1 MAAPLNPV
9 HAEIHPPVLPEVAAV
24 AAEMLALRHDLHAH
38 PELAYEEHRTGDIV
52 AARLAEWG
60 YEVHRGLGDTG
71 VVGTLRCGEHAH
83 GKHIGKRLGL
93 RADMDA
99 LPIRETTGLP
109 YASRH
114 DGKMHACGHDGHT
127 ATLLAAARVLAGRK
141 DQLQG
146 TLHLIFQPAE
156 EGHGGAQKMVE
167 QGLFE
172 LFPCDALYAFHN
184 EPGYPAG
191 QFGFRAGVMYS
202 SSDTA
207 IITIRGKGG
216 HGAMPHVA
224 VDPIVV
230 ASHLVLA
237 LQTIRSREIDPNDMA
252 VVTIGAIHAGD
263 APNVIPETCELRVTI
278 RARCPE
284 VRQQL
289 RERITAMAHA
299 QAVVHRATA
308 EVDYKWRYPP
318 VMNDRAAT
326 DFAVGVARE
335 FPGEQWLIPDLQP
348 LQASDDFAIMLN
360 QVPGNYFIVGNGM
373 GEGGCMVHNAAY
385 DFNDNLLPVTASYWV
400 KLAESYLRRD

>member
-9 HAEIHPPVLPEVAAV
+9 HAEIHPPVLPEVAAI
-24 AAEMLALRHDLHAH
+24 AADMLALRHDLHAH

-52 AARLAEWG
+52 AAKLAEWG
-60 YEVHRGLGDTG
+60 YTVHRGLGDTG
-71 VVGTLRCGEHAH
+71 VVGQLRCGDYAS
-83 GKHIGKRLGL
+83 GKRLGL

-109 YASRH
+109 YASQH

-127 ATLLAAARVLAGRK
+127 ATLLAAAKVIAERK
-141 DQLQG
+141 DQLNG
-146 TLHLIFQPAE
+146 TIHLIFQPAE
-156 EGHGGAQKMVE
+156 EGHGGAQKMVD

-299 QAVVHRATA
+299 QAAVHRATA

-318 VMNDRAAT
+318 VMNDQAAT

-335 FPGEQWLIPDLQP
+335 FLGEEWLIPDLQP

-360 QVPGNYFIVGNGM
+360 AVPGNYFIVGNGM
-373 GEGGCMVHNAAY
+373 GEGGCMVHNAGY

-400 KLAESYLRRD
+400 KLAEAYLRRD

>member
-1 MAAPLNPV
+1 MAAPINPV
-9 HAEIHPPVLPEVAAV
+9 HAEIHPPVMPEIAAI
-24 AAEMLALRHDLHAH
+24 AADMLALRHDLHAH
-38 PELAYEEHRTGDIV
+38 PELAYQEHRTGDIV
-52 AARLAEWG
+52 AARLTEWG

-71 VVGTLRCGEHAH
+71 VVGTLRCGDHVN
-83 GKHIGKRLGL
+83 GKRLGL

-109 YASRH
+109 YASKH

-127 ATLLAAARVLAGRK
+127 ATLLAAAKVMAERK
-141 DQLQG
+141 DQFNG

-156 EGHGGAQKMVE
+156 EGHGGAQKMVD
-167 QGLFE
+167 QGLFD

-191 QFGFRAGVMYS
+191 QFGFRSGVMYS

-207 IITIRGKGG
+207 IITIHGKGG

-252 VVTIGAIHAGD
+252 VVTVGAIHAGD

-278 RARCPE
+278 RARCPQ

-299 QAVVHRATA
+299 QAAVHRATA
-308 EVDYKWRYPP
+308 EVGYKWRYPP
-318 VMNDRAAT
+318 VINDVAAT
-326 DFAVGVARE
+326 DFAVNVARD
-335 FPGEQWLIPDLQP
+335 FLGEQWLIPNLQP

-360 QVPGNYFIVGNGM
+360 AVPGNYFIVGNGV
-373 GEGGCMVHNAAY
+373 GEGGCMVHNAGY

-400 KLAESYLRRD
+400 QLAQAYLRRD

>member
-1 MAAPLNPV
+1 MAAPINPV
-9 HAEIHPPVLPEVAAV
+9 HAEIHPPVMPEIAAI
-24 AAEMLALRHDLHAH
+24 AADMLALRHDLHAH
-38 PELAYEEHRTGDIV
+38 PELAYQEHRTGDIV
-52 AARLAEWG
+52 AARLTEWG

-71 VVGTLRCGEHAH
+71 VVGTLRCGDHLN
-83 GKHIGKRLGL
+83 GKRLGL

-127 ATLLAAARVLAGRK
+127 ATLLAAAKVMAERK
-141 DQLQG
+141 EQFNG

-156 EGHGGAQKMVE
+156 EGHGGAQKMVD

-191 QFGFRAGVMYS
+191 QFGFRSGVMYS

-207 IITIRGKGG
+207 IITIHGKGG

-252 VVTIGAIHAGD
+252 VVTVGAIHAGD

-278 RARCPE
+278 RARCPQ

-299 QAVVHRATA
+299 QAAVHRATA
-308 EVDYKWRYPP
+308 QVDYKWRYPP
-318 VMNDRAAT
+318 VINDVAAT
-326 DFAVGVARE
+326 DFAVNVARD
-335 FPGEQWLIPDLQP
+335 FLGEKWLIPNLQP

-360 QVPGNYFIVGNGM
+360 AVPGNYFIVGNGV
-373 GEGGCMVHNAAY
+373 GEGGCMVHNAGY

-400 KLAESYLRRD
+400 QLAQAYLRRD

>member
-1 MAAPLNPV
+1 MAAPINPV
-9 HAEIHPPVLPEVAAV
+9 HAEIHPPVMPEIAAI
-24 AAEMLALRHDLHAH
+24 AADMLALRHDLHAH
-38 PELAYEEHRTGDIV
+38 PELAYQEHRTGDIV
-52 AARLAEWG
+52 AARLTEWG

-71 VVGTLRCGEHAH
+71 VVGTLRCGDHVN
-83 GKHIGKRLGL
+83 GKRLGL

-109 YASRH
+109 YASKH

-127 ATLLAAARVLAGRK
+127 ATLLAAAKVMAERK
-141 DQLQG
+141 DQFNG

-156 EGHGGAQKMVE
+156 EGHGGAQKMVD
-167 QGLFE
+167 QGLFD

-191 QFGFRAGVMYS
+191 QFGFRSGVMYS

-207 IITIRGKGG
+207 IITIHGKGG

-252 VVTIGAIHAGD
+252 VVTVGAIHAGD

-278 RARCPE
+278 RARCPQ

-299 QAVVHRATA
+299 QAAVHRATA

-318 VMNDRAAT
+318 VINDVAAT
-326 DFAVGVARE
+326 DFAVNVARD
-335 FPGEQWLIPDLQP
+335 FLGEQWLIPNLQP

-360 QVPGNYFIVGNGM
+360 AVPGNYFIVGNGV
-373 GEGGCMVHNAAY
+373 GEGGCMVHNAGY

-400 KLAESYLRRD
+400 QLAQAYLCRD

>member
-1 MAAPLNPV
+1 MAAPINPV
-9 HAEIHPPVLPEVAAV
+9 HAEIHPPVMPEIAAI
-24 AAEMLALRHDLHAH
+24 AADMLALRHDLHAH
-38 PELAYEEHRTGDIV
+38 PELAYQEHRTGDIV
-52 AARLAEWG
+52 AARLTEWG

-71 VVGTLRCGEHAH
+71 VVGTLRCGDHFN
-83 GKHIGKRLGL
+83 GKRLGL

-127 ATLLAAARVLAGRK
+127 ATLLAAAKVMAERK
-141 DQLQG
+141 EQFSG

-156 EGHGGAQKMVE
+156 EGHGGAQKMVD

-191 QFGFRAGVMYS
+191 QFGFRSGVMYS

-207 IITIRGKGG
+207 IITIHGKGG

-252 VVTIGAIHAGD
+252 VVTVGAIHAGD

-278 RARCPE
+278 RARCPQ

-299 QAVVHRATA
+299 QAAVHRATA
-308 EVDYKWRYPP
+308 QVEYKWRYPP
-318 VMNDRAAT
+318 VINDVAAT
-326 DFAVGVARE
+326 DFAVNVARH
-335 FPGEQWLIPDLQP
+335 FLGEQWLIPNLQP

-360 QVPGNYFIVGNGM
+360 AVPGNYFIVGNGV
-373 GEGGCMVHNAAY
+373 GEGGCMVHNAGY

-400 KLAESYLRRD
+400 QLAQAYLRRD

>member
-1 MAAPLNPV
+1 MVAPLNKI
-9 HAEIHPPVLPEVAAV
+9 HAEIHPPVLPEVAAI
-24 AAEMLALRHDLHAH
+24 APDMLALRHDLHAH

-52 AARLAEWG
+52 AAKLAAWG

-71 VVGTLRCGEHAH
+71 VVGTLRCGDHVN
-83 GKHIGKRLGL
+83 GKRLGL

-109 YASRH
+109 YASQH

-127 ATLLAAARVLAGRK
+127 ATLLAAAKVIAESQ
-141 DQLQG
+141 DQLNG
-146 TLHLIFQPAE
+146 TINLIFQPAE
-156 EGHGGAQKMVE
+156 EGHGGAQKMVD
-167 QGLFE
+167 QGLFD

-191 QFGFRAGVMYS
+191 QFGFRSGVMYS

-207 IITIRGKGG
+207 IITIHGKGG

-252 VVTIGAIHAGD
+252 VVSIGAIHAGD
-263 APNVIPETCELRVTI
+263 APNVIPETCELRITI
-278 RARCPE
+278 RARDPG
-284 VRQQL
+284 VRELL

-299 QAVVHRATA
+299 QAAVHRATA
-308 EVDYKWRYPP
+308 EVEYKWRYPP
-318 VMNDRAAT
+318 VMNDVAAT
-326 DFAVGVARE
+326 DFAVEVARE
-335 FPGEQWLIPDLQP
+335 FLGEEWLIPNLQP

-360 QVPGNYFIVGNGM
+360 AVPGNYFIVGNGM
-373 GEGGCMVHNAAY
+373 GEGGCMVHNAGY

-400 KLAESYLRRD
+400 KLAQASLRRD

>member
-1 MAAPLNPV
+1 MVTPLNPV
-9 HAEIHPPVLPEVAAV
+9 HHALPDLPVLPEVAAI
-24 AAEMLALRHDLHAH
+24 AQDMLALRHDLHAH

-52 AARLAEWG
+52 AAKLAEWG
-60 YEVHRGLGDTG
+60 YTVHRGLGDTG
-71 VVGTLRCGEHAH
+71 VVGQLQCGK
-83 GKHIGKRLGL
+83 GGKRLGL

-109 YASRH
+109 YASQH

-127 ATLLAAARVLAGRK
+127 ATLLAAAKVIAERK
-141 DQLQG
+141 DQLNG
-146 TLHLIFQPAE
+146 TINLIFQPAE
-156 EGHGGAQKMVE
+156 EGHGGAQKMVD

-252 VVTIGAIHAGD
+252 VVSIGAIHAGD

-284 VRQQL
+284 VRKQL
-289 RERITAMAHA
+289 RERITAMTHA
-299 QAVVHRATA
+299 QAAVHRATA

-318 VMNDRAAT
+318 VMNDKTAT

-335 FPGEQWLIPDLQP
+335 FLGDEWLIPDLQP

-360 QVPGNYFIVGNGM
+360 AVPGNYFIVGNGM

-400 KLAESYLRRD
+400 KLAEAYLRRD

>member
-1 MAAPLNPV
+1 MVTPLNPV
-9 HAEIHPPVLPEVAAV
+9 HQALPDLPVLPEVAAI
-24 AAEMLALRHDLHAH
+24 AQDMLALRHDLHAH

-52 AARLAEWG
+52 AAKLAEWG
-60 YEVHRGLGDTG
+60 YTVHRGLGDTG
-71 VVGTLRCGEHAH
+71 VVGQLRCGHHE
-83 GKHIGKRLGL
+83 GGKRLGL

-114 DGKMHACGHDGHT
+114 EGKMHACGHDGHT
-127 ATLLAAARVLAGRK
+127 ATLLAAAKVIAERK
-141 DQLQG
+141 DQLNG
-146 TLHLIFQPAE
+146 TINLIFQPAE
-156 EGHGGAQKMVE
+156 EGHGGAQKMVD
-167 QGLFE
+167 QGLFD

-191 QFGFRAGVMYS
+191 QFGFRSGVMYS

-252 VVTIGAIHAGD
+252 VVSIGAIHAGD

-299 QAVVHRATA
+299 QAAVHRATA

-318 VMNDRAAT
+318 VMNDVAAT
-326 DFAVGVARE
+326 NFAVDVARE
-335 FPGEQWLIPDLQP
+335 FLGEEWLIPDLQP

-360 QVPGNYFIVGNGM
+360 AVPGNYFIVGNGM

-400 KLAESYLRRD
+400 KLAEAYLRRD

>member
-1 MAAPLNPV
+1 MAAPINPV
-9 HAEIHPPVLPEVAAV
+9 HAEIHPPVMPEIAAI
-24 AAEMLALRHDLHAH
+24 AADMLALRHDLHAH
-38 PELAYEEHRTGDIV
+38 PELAYQEHRTGDIV
-52 AARLAEWG
+52 AARLTEWG

-71 VVGTLRCGEHAH
+71 VVGTLRCGDHLN
-83 GKHIGKRLGL
+83 GKRLGL

-109 YASRH
+109 YASKH

-127 ATLLAAARVLAGRK
+127 ATLLAAAKVMAERK
-141 DQLQG
+141 DQFNG

-156 EGHGGAQKMVE
+156 EGHGGAQKMVD
-167 QGLFE
+167 QGLFD

-191 QFGFRAGVMYS
+191 QFGFRSGVMYS

-207 IITIRGKGG
+207 IITIHGKGG

-237 LQTIRSREIDPNDMA
+237 LQTIRSREIDPNGMA
-252 VVTIGAIHAGD
+252 VVTVGAIHAGD

-278 RARCPE
+278 RARCPQ

-299 QAVVHRATA
+299 QAAVHRATA

-318 VMNDRAAT
+318 VINDVAAT
-326 DFAVGVARE
+326 DFAVNVARD
-335 FPGEQWLIPDLQP
+335 FLGEQWLIPNLQP

-360 QVPGNYFIVGNGM
+360 AVPGNYFIVGNGV
-373 GEGGCMVHNAAY
+373 GEGGCMVHNAGY

-400 KLAESYLRRD
+400 QLAQAYLRRD

>member
-1 MAAPLNPV
+1 MAAPINPV
-9 HAEIHPPVLPEVAAV
+9 HAEIHPPVMPEIAEIAAD
-24 AAEMLALRHDLHAH
+24 MLALRHDLHAH
-38 PELAYEEHRTGDIV
+38 PELAYQEHRTGDIV
-52 AARLAEWG
+52 AARLTEWG

-71 VVGTLRCGEHAH
+71 VVGTLRCGDHFN
-83 GKHIGKRLGL
+83 GKRLGL

-127 ATLLAAARVLAGRK
+127 ATLLAAAKVMAERK
-141 DQLQG
+141 EQFSG

-156 EGHGGAQKMVE
+156 EGHGGAQKMVD

-191 QFGFRAGVMYS
+191 QFGFRSGVMYS

-207 IITIRGKGG
+207 IITIHGKGG

-252 VVTIGAIHAGD
+252 VVTVGAIHAGD

-278 RARCPE
+278 RARCPQ

-299 QAVVHRATA
+299 QAAVHRATA
-308 EVDYKWRYPP
+308 QVDYKWRYPP
-318 VMNDRAAT
+318 VINDVAAT
-326 DFAVGVARE
+326 DFAVNVARD
-335 FPGEQWLIPDLQP
+335 FLGEQWLIPNLQP

-360 QVPGNYFIVGNGM
+360 AVPGNYFIVGNGV
-373 GEGGCMVHNAAY
+373 GEGGCMVHNAGY

-400 KLAESYLRRD
+400 QLAQAYLRRD

>member
-1 MAAPLNPV
+1 MAAPINPV
-9 HAEIHPPVLPEVAAV
+9 HAEIHPPVMPEIAAI
-24 AAEMLALRHDLHAH
+24 AADMLALRHDLHAH
-38 PELAYEEHRTGDIV
+38 PELAYQEHRTGDIV
-52 AARLAEWG
+52 AARLTEWG

-71 VVGTLRCGEHAH
+71 VVGTLRCGDHLN
-83 GKHIGKRLGL
+83 GKRLGL

-127 ATLLAAARVLAGRK
+127 ATLLAAAKVMAERK
-141 DQLQG
+141 EQFNG

-156 EGHGGAQKMVE
+156 EGHGGAQKMVD

-191 QFGFRAGVMYS
+191 QFGFRSGVMYS

-207 IITIRGKGG
+207 IITVHGKGG

-252 VVTIGAIHAGD
+252 VVTVGAIHAGD

-278 RARCPE
+278 RARCPQ

-299 QAVVHRATA
+299 QAAVHRATA
-308 EVDYKWRYPP
+308 QVDYKWRYPP
-318 VMNDRAAT
+318 VINDVAAT
-326 DFAVGVARE
+326 DFAVNVARD
-335 FPGEQWLIPDLQP
+335 FLGEQWLIPNLQP

-360 QVPGNYFIVGNGM
+360 AVPGNYFIVGNGV
-373 GEGGCMVHNAAY
+373 GEGGCMVHNAGY

-400 KLAESYLRRD
+400 QLAQAYLRRD

>member
-1 MAAPLNPV
+1 MVAPLNKI
-9 HAEIHPPVLPEVAAV
+9 HAEIHPPVMPEVAAI
-24 AAEMLALRHDLHAH
+24 APDMLALRHDLHAH

-52 AARLAEWG
+52 AAKLAAWG

-71 VVGTLRCGEHAH
+71 VVGTLRCGDHVN
-83 GKHIGKRLGL
+83 GKRLGL

-109 YASRH
+109 YASQH

-127 ATLLAAARVLAGRK
+127 ATLLAAAKVIAESQ
-141 DQLQG
+141 DQLNG
-146 TLHLIFQPAE
+146 TIHLIFQPAE
-156 EGHGGAQKMVE
+156 EGHGGAQKMVD

-191 QFGFRAGVMYS
+191 QFGFRSGVMYS

-207 IITIRGKGG
+207 IITIHGKGG

-224 VDPIVV
+224 VDSIVV

-252 VVTIGAIHAGD
+252 VVSIGAIHAGD
-263 APNVIPETCELRVTI
+263 APNVIPETCELRITI
-278 RARCPE
+278 RARDPG
-284 VRQQL
+284 VRELL

-299 QAVVHRATA
+299 QAAVHRATA
-308 EVDYKWRYPP
+308 EVEYKWRYPP
-318 VMNDRAAT
+318 VMNDVAAT
-326 DFAVGVARE
+326 DFAVNVARE
-335 FPGEQWLIPDLQP
+335 FLGEEWLIPNLQP

-360 QVPGNYFIVGNGM
+360 AVPGNYFIVGNGM

-400 KLAESYLRRD
+400 KLAQAYLRRD

>member
-1 MAAPLNPV
+1 MAAPINPV
-9 HAEIHPPVLPEVAAV
+9 HAEIHPPVMPEIAEIAAD
-24 AAEMLALRHDLHAH
+24 MLALRHDLHAH
-38 PELAYEEHRTGDIV
+38 PELAYQEHRTGDIV
-52 AARLAEWG
+52 AARLTEWG

-71 VVGTLRCGEHAH
+71 VVGTLRCGDHLN
-83 GKHIGKRLGL
+83 GKRLGL

-127 ATLLAAARVLAGRK
+127 ATLLAAAKVMAERK
-141 DQLQG
+141 EQFNG

-156 EGHGGAQKMVE
+156 EGHGGAQKMVD

-191 QFGFRAGVMYS
+191 QFGFRSGVMYS

-207 IITIRGKGG
+207 IITIHGKGG

-252 VVTIGAIHAGD
+252 VVTVGAIHAGD

-278 RARCPE
+278 RARCPQ

-299 QAVVHRATA
+299 QAAVHRATA
-308 EVDYKWRYPP
+308 QVDYKWRYPP
-318 VMNDRAAT
+318 VINDVAAT
-326 DFAVGVARE
+326 DFAVNVARD
-335 FPGEQWLIPDLQP
+335 FLGEQWLIPNLQP

-360 QVPGNYFIVGNGM
+360 AVPGNYFIVGNGV
-373 GEGGCMVHNAAY
+373 GEGGCMVHNAGY

-400 KLAESYLRRD
+400 QLAQAYLRRD

>member
-1 MAAPLNPV
+1 MPLPAPLNPV
-9 HAEIHPPVLPEVAAV
+9 HHALPDLPVLPEVAAI
-24 AAEMLALRHDLHAH
+24 AQDMLALRHDLHAH

-52 AARLAEWG
+52 AARLTEWG

-71 VVGTLRCGEHAH
+71 VVGQLQCGQ
-83 GKHIGKRLGL
+83 GGKRLGL

-109 YASRH
+109 YASQH

-127 ATLLAAARVLAGRK
+127 ATLLAAAKVIAERK
-141 DQLQG
+141 DQLNG
-146 TLHLIFQPAE
+146 TINLIFQPAE
-156 EGHGGAQKMVE
+156 EGHGGAQKMVD

-191 QFGFRAGVMYS
+191 QFGFRSGVMYS

-299 QAVVHRATA
+299 QAAVHRATA
-308 EVDYKWRYPP
+308 EVNYKWRYPP
-318 VMNDRAAT
+318 VMNDVAAT
-326 DFAVGVARE
+326 DFAVDVARE
-335 FPGEQWLIPDLQP
+335 FLGDEWLIPDLQP

-360 QVPGNYFIVGNGM
+360 VVPGNYFIVGNGV

-400 KLAESYLRRD
+400 KLAEAYLRRD

>member
-1 MAAPLNPV
+1 MVAPLNKI
-9 HAEIHPPVLPEVAAV
+9 HAEIHPPVLPEVAAI
-24 AAEMLALRHDLHAH
+24 APDMLALRHDLHAH

-52 AARLAEWG
+52 AAKLAAWG

-71 VVGTLRCGEHAH
+71 VVGTLRCGDHVN
-83 GKHIGKRLGL
+83 GKRLGL

-109 YASRH
+109 YASQH

-127 ATLLAAARVLAGRK
+127 ATLLAAAKVIAESQ
-141 DQLQG
+141 DQLNG
-146 TLHLIFQPAE
+146 TINLIFQPAE
-156 EGHGGAQKMVE
+156 EGHGGAQKMVD

-191 QFGFRAGVMYS
+191 QFGFRSGVMYS

-207 IITIRGKGG
+207 IITIHGKGG

-252 VVTIGAIHAGD
+252 VVSIGAIHAGD
-263 APNVIPETCELRVTI
+263 APNVIPETCELRITI
-278 RARCPE
+278 RARDPG
-284 VRQQL
+284 VRELL

-299 QAVVHRATA
+299 QAAVHRATA
-308 EVDYKWRYPP
+308 EVEYKWRYPP
-318 VMNDRAAT
+318 VMNDVAAT
-326 DFAVGVARE
+326 DFAVNVARE
-335 FPGEQWLIPDLQP
+335 FLGEEWLIPNLQP

-360 QVPGNYFIVGNGM
+360 AVPGNYFIVGNGM
-373 GEGGCMVHNAAY
+373 GEGGCMVHNAGY

-400 KLAESYLRRD
+400 KLAQAYLRRD

>member
-1 MAAPLNPV
+1 MAAPINPV
-9 HAEIHPPVLPEVAAV
+9 HAEIHPPVMPEIAAI
-24 AAEMLALRHDLHAH
+24 AADMLALRHDLHAH
-38 PELAYEEHRTGDIV
+38 PELAYQEHRTGDIV
-52 AARLAEWG
+52 AARLTEWG

-71 VVGTLRCGEHAH
+71 VVGTLRCGDHLN
-83 GKHIGKRLGL
+83 GKRLGL

-109 YASRH
+109 YASKH

-127 ATLLAAARVLAGRK
+127 ATLLAAAKVMAERK
-141 DQLQG
+141 EQFNG

-156 EGHGGAQKMVE
+156 EGHGGAQKMVD
-167 QGLFE
+167 QGLFD

-191 QFGFRAGVMYS
+191 QFGFRSGVMYS

-207 IITIRGKGG
+207 IITIHGKGG

-252 VVTIGAIHAGD
+252 VVTVGAIHAGD

-278 RARCPE
+278 RARCPQ

-299 QAVVHRATA
+299 QAAVHRATA

-318 VMNDRAAT
+318 VINDVAAT
-326 DFAVGVARE
+326 DFAVNVARD
-335 FPGEQWLIPDLQP
+335 FLGEQWLIPNLQP

-360 QVPGNYFIVGNGM
+360 AVPGNYFIVGNGVGNGV
-373 GEGGCMVHNAAY
+373 GEGGCMVHNAGY

-400 KLAESYLRRD
+400 QLAQAYLRRD

>member
-1 MAAPLNPV
+1 MVAPLNKI
-9 HAEIHPPVLPEVAAV
+9 HAEIHPPVLPEVAAI
-24 AAEMLALRHDLHAH
+24 APDMLALRHDLHAH

-52 AARLAEWG
+52 AAKLAAWG

-71 VVGTLRCGEHAH
+71 VVGTLRCGGHVN
-83 GKHIGKRLGL
+83 GKRLGL

-99 LPIRETTGLP
+99 LPIRETTGLH
-109 YASRH
+109 YASQH

-127 ATLLAAARVLAGRK
+127 ATLLAAAKVIAESQ
-141 DQLQG
+141 DQLNG
-146 TLHLIFQPAE
+146 TIHLIFQPAE
-156 EGHGGAQKMVE
+156 EGHGGAQKMVD

-252 VVTIGAIHAGD
+252 VVSIGAIHAGD
-263 APNVIPETCELRVTI
+263 APNVIPEICELRITI
-278 RARCPE
+278 RARDPG
-284 VRQQL
+284 VRELL

-299 QAVVHRATA
+299 QAAVHRATA
-308 EVDYKWRYPP
+308 EVEYKWRYPP
-318 VMNDRAAT
+318 VMNDVAAT
-326 DFAVGVARE
+326 DFAVNVARE
-335 FPGEQWLIPDLQP
+335 FLGEEWLIPNLQP

-360 QVPGNYFIVGNGM
+360 AVPGNYFIVGNGM
-373 GEGGCMVHNAAY
+373 GEGGCMVHNAGY

-400 KLAESYLRRD
+400 KLAQAYLRRD

>member
-1 MAAPLNPV
+1 MAAPINPV
-9 HAEIHPPVLPEVAAV
+9 HAEIHPPVMPEIAEIAAD
-24 AAEMLALRHDLHAH
+24 MLALRHDLHAH
-38 PELAYEEHRTGDIV
+38 PELAYQEHRTGDIV
-52 AARLAEWG
+52 AARLTEWG

-71 VVGTLRCGEHAH
+71 VVGTLRCGDHLN
-83 GKHIGKRLGL
+83 GKRLGL

-127 ATLLAAARVLAGRK
+127 ATLLAAAKVMAERK
-141 DQLQG
+141 EQFNG
-146 TLHLIFQPAE
+146 SLHLIFQPAE
-156 EGHGGAQKMVE
+156 EGHGGAQKMVD

-191 QFGFRAGVMYS
+191 QFGFRSGVMYS

-207 IITIRGKGG
+207 IITIHGKGG

-252 VVTIGAIHAGD
+252 VVTVGAIHAGD

-278 RARCPE
+278 RARCPQ

-299 QAVVHRATA
+299 QAAVHRATA
-308 EVDYKWRYPP
+308 QVDYKWRYPP
-318 VMNDRAAT
+318 VINDVAAT
-326 DFAVGVARE
+326 DFAVNVARD
-335 FPGEQWLIPDLQP
+335 FLGEQWLIPNLQP

-360 QVPGNYFIVGNGM
+360 AVPGNYFIVGNGV
-373 GEGGCMVHNAAY
+373 GEGGCMVHNAGY

-400 KLAESYLRRD
+400 QLAQAYLRRD

>member
-1 MAAPLNPV
+1 MAAPINPV
-9 HAEIHPPVLPEVAAV
+9 HAEIHPPVMPEIAAI
-24 AAEMLALRHDLHAH
+24 AADMLALRHDLHAH
-38 PELAYEEHRTGDIV
+38 PELAYQEHRTGDIV
-52 AARLAEWG
+52 AARLTEWG

-71 VVGTLRCGEHAH
+71 VVGTLRCGDHVN
-83 GKHIGKRLGL
+83 GKRLGL

-99 LPIRETTGLP
+99 LPIRETTDLP
-109 YASRH
+109 YASKH

-127 ATLLAAARVLAGRK
+127 ATLLAAAKVMAERK
-141 DQLQG
+141 DQFNG

-156 EGHGGAQKMVE
+156 EGHGGAQKMVD
-167 QGLFE
+167 QGLFG

-191 QFGFRAGVMYS
+191 EFGFRSGVMYS

-207 IITIRGKGG
+207 IITIHGKGG

-237 LQTIRSREIDPNDMA
+237 LQTIRSREVDPNDMA
-252 VVTIGAIHAGD
+252 VVTVGAIHAGD

-278 RARCPE
+278 RARCPQ

-299 QAVVHRATA
+299 QAAVHRATA

-318 VMNDRAAT
+318 VINDVAAT
-326 DFAVGVARE
+326 DFAVNVARD
-335 FPGEQWLIPDLQP
+335 FLGEQWLIPNLQP

-360 QVPGNYFIVGNGM
+360 AVPGNYFIVGNGV
-373 GEGGCMVHNAAY
+373 GEGGCMVHNAGY

-400 KLAESYLRRD
+400 QLAQAYLRRD

>member
-1 MAAPLNPV
+1 MAAPINPV
-9 HAEIHPPVLPEVAAV
+9 HAEIHPPVMPEIAAI
-24 AAEMLALRHDLHAH
+24 AADMLALRHDLHAH
-38 PELAYEEHRTGDIV
+38 PELAYQEHRTGDIV
-52 AARLAEWG
+52 AARLTEWG

-71 VVGTLRCGEHAH
+71 VVGTLRCGDHVN
-83 GKHIGKRLGL
+83 GKRLGL

-99 LPIRETTGLP
+99 LPIRESTGLP

-127 ATLLAAARVLAGRK
+127 ATLLAAAKVMAERK
-141 DQLQG
+141 DQFNG

-156 EGHGGAQKMVE
+156 EGHGGAQKMVD
-167 QGLFE
+167 QGLFD

-191 QFGFRAGVMYS
+191 QFGFRSGVMYS

-207 IITIRGKGG
+207 IITIHGKGG

-252 VVTIGAIHAGD
+252 VVTVGAIHAGD

-278 RARCPE
+278 RARCPQ

-299 QAVVHRATA
+299 QAAVHRATA

-318 VMNDRAAT
+318 VINDVAAT
-326 DFAVGVARE
+326 DFAVNVARD
-335 FPGEQWLIPDLQP
+335 FLGEQWLIPNLQP

-360 QVPGNYFIVGNGM
+360 AVPGNYFIVGNGV
-373 GEGGCMVHNAAY
+373 GEGGCMVHNAGY

-400 KLAESYLRRD
+400 QLAQAYLRRD

>member
-1 MAAPLNPV
+1 MVAPLNKI
-9 HAEIHPPVLPEVAAV
+9 HAEIHPPVLPEVAAI
-24 AAEMLALRHDLHAH
+24 ESDMLALRHDLHAH

-52 AARLAEWG
+52 AAKLAEWG

-71 VVGTLRCGEHAH
+71 VVGTLRCGDHEKGEA
-83 GKHIGKRLGL
+83 GGKRLGL

-99 LPIRETTGLP
+99 LPIRETTGLS

-114 DGKMHACGHDGHT
+114 EGKMHACGHDGHT
-127 ATLLAAARVLAGRK
+127 ATLLAAAKVIAERK
-141 DQLQG
+141 DQLNG
-146 TLHLIFQPAE
+146 TINLIFQPAE
-156 EGHGGAQKMVE
+156 EGHGGAQKMVD
-167 QGLFE
+167 QGLFD

-191 QFGFRAGVMYS
+191 QFGFRSGVMYS

-207 IITIRGKGG
+207 IITIHGKGG

-252 VVTIGAIHAGD
+252 VVSIGAIHAGD
-263 APNVIPETCELRVTI
+263 APNVIPETCELRITI
-278 RARCPE
+278 RARDPG
-284 VRQQL
+284 VRELL

-299 QAVVHRATA
+299 QAAVYRAIA
-308 EVDYKWRYPP
+308 EVEYKWRYPP
-318 VMNDRAAT
+318 VMNDVAAT
-326 DFAVGVARE
+326 DFAVGVARDFLGDE
-335 FPGEQWLIPDLQP
+335 WLIPNLQP

-360 QVPGNYFIVGNGM
+360 AVPGNYFIVGNGM

-400 KLAESYLRRD
+400 KLAEAYLRRD

>member
-1 MAAPLNPV
+1 MVTPLNPV
-9 HAEIHPPVLPEVAAV
+9 HHALPDLPVLPEVAAI
-24 AAEMLALRHDLHAH
+24 AQDMLALRHDLHAH

-52 AARLAEWG
+52 AAKLAEWG
-60 YEVHRGLGDTG
+60 YTVHRGLGDTG
-71 VVGTLRCGEHAH
+71 VVGQLRCGDHE
-83 GKHIGKRLGL
+83 GGKRLGL

-114 DGKMHACGHDGHT
+114 EGKMHACGHDGHT
-127 ATLLAAARVLAGRK
+127 ATLLTAAKVIAERK
-141 DQLQG
+141 DQLNG
-146 TLHLIFQPAE
+146 TINLIFQPAE
-156 EGHGGAQKMVE
+156 EGHGGAQKMVD
-167 QGLFE
+167 QGLFD

-191 QFGFRAGVMYS
+191 QFGFRSGVMYS

-252 VVTIGAIHAGD
+252 VVSIGAIHAGN

-299 QAVVHRATA
+299 QAAVHRATA

-318 VMNDRAAT
+318 VMNDQAAT
-326 DFAVGVARE
+326 DFAVDVARE
-335 FPGEQWLIPDLQP
+335 FLGEKWLIPDLQP

-360 QVPGNYFIVGNGM
+360 AVPGNYFIVGNGM

-400 KLAESYLRRD
+400 KLAEAYLRRD

>member
-1 MAAPLNPV
+1 MVAPLNKI
-9 HAEIHPPVLPEVAAV
+9 HAEIHPPVMPEVAAI
-24 AAEMLALRHDLHAH
+24 APDMLALRHDLHAH

-52 AARLAEWG
+52 AAKLAAWG

-71 VVGTLRCGEHAH
+71 VVGTLRCGDHVN
-83 GKHIGKRLGL
+83 GKRLGL

-109 YASRH
+109 YASQH

-127 ATLLAAARVLAGRK
+127 ATLLAAAKVIAESQ
-141 DQLQG
+141 DQLNG
-146 TLHLIFQPAE
+146 TINLIFQPAE
-156 EGHGGAQKMVE
+156 EGHGGAQKMVD

-191 QFGFRAGVMYS
+191 QFGFRSGVMYS

-207 IITIRGKGG
+207 IITIHGKGG

-252 VVTIGAIHAGD
+252 VVSIGAIHAGD
-263 APNVIPETCELRVTI
+263 APNVIPETCELRITI
-278 RARCPE
+278 RARDPG
-284 VRQQL
+284 VRELL

-299 QAVVHRATA
+299 QAAVHRATA
-308 EVDYKWRYPP
+308 EVEYKWRYPP
-318 VMNDRAAT
+318 VMNDVAAT
-326 DFAVGVARE
+326 DFAVEVARE
-335 FPGEQWLIPDLQP
+335 FLGEEWLIPNLQP

-360 QVPGNYFIVGNGM
+360 AVPGNYFIVGNGM
-373 GEGGCMVHNAAY
+373 GEGGCMVHNAGY

-400 KLAESYLRRD
+400 KLAQAYLRRD

>member
-1 MAAPLNPV
+1 MAAPINPV
-9 HAEIHPPVLPEVAAV
+9 HAEIHPPVMPEIAAI
-24 AAEMLALRHDLHAH
+24 AADMLALRHDLHAH
-38 PELAYEEHRTGDIV
+38 PELAYQEHRTGDIV
-52 AARLAEWG
+52 AARLTEWG

-71 VVGTLRCGEHAH
+71 VVGTLRCGDHLN
-83 GKHIGKRLGL
+83 GKRLGL

-109 YASRH
+109 YASKH

-127 ATLLAAARVLAGRK
+127 ATLLAAAKVMAERK
-141 DQLQG
+141 DQFNG

-156 EGHGGAQKMVE
+156 EGHGGAQKMVD
-167 QGLFE
+167 QGLFD

-191 QFGFRAGVMYS
+191 QFGFRSGVMYS

-207 IITIRGKGG
+207 IITIHGKGG

-252 VVTIGAIHAGD
+252 VITVGAIHAGD

-278 RARCPE
+278 RARCPQ

-299 QAVVHRATA
+299 QAAVHRATA

-318 VMNDRAAT
+318 VINDVAAT
-326 DFAVGVARE
+326 DFAVNVARD
-335 FPGEQWLIPDLQP
+335 FLGEEWLIPNLQP

-360 QVPGNYFIVGNGM
+360 AVPGNYFIVGNGV
-373 GEGGCMVHNAAY
+373 GEGGCMVHNAGY

-400 KLAESYLRRD
+400 QLAQAYLRRD

>member
-1 MAAPLNPV
+1 MAAPINPV
-9 HAEIHPPVLPEVAAV
+9 HAEIHPPVMPEIAAI
-24 AAEMLALRHDLHAH
+24 AADMLALRHDLHAH
-38 PELAYEEHRTGDIV
+38 PELAYQEHRTGDIV
-52 AARLAEWG
+52 AARLTEWG

-71 VVGTLRCGEHAH
+71 VVGTLRCGDHLN
-83 GKHIGKRLGL
+83 GKRLGL

-109 YASRH
+109 YASKH

-127 ATLLAAARVLAGRK
+127 ATLLAAAKVMAERK
-141 DQLQG
+141 EQFNG

-156 EGHGGAQKMVE
+156 EGHGGAQKMVD
-167 QGLFE
+167 QGLFD

-191 QFGFRAGVMYS
+191 QFGFRSGVMYS

-207 IITIRGKGG
+207 IITIHGKGG

-252 VVTIGAIHAGD
+252 VVTVGAIHAGD

-278 RARCPE
+278 RARCPQ

-299 QAVVHRATA
+299 QAAVHRATA

-318 VMNDRAAT
+318 VINDVAAT
-326 DFAVGVARE
+326 DFAVNVARD
-335 FPGEQWLIPDLQP
+335 FLGEEWLIPNLQP

-360 QVPGNYFIVGNGM
+360 AVPGNYFIVGNGV
-373 GEGGCMVHNAAY
+373 GEGGCMVHNAGY

-400 KLAESYLRRD
+400 QLAQAYLCRD

>member
-1 MAAPLNPV
+1 MVAPLNKI
-9 HAEIHPPVLPEVAAV
+9 HAEIHPPVMPEVAAI
-24 AAEMLALRHDLHAH
+24 APDMLALRHDLHAH

-52 AARLAEWG
+52 VAKLTAWG

-71 VVGTLRCGEHAH
+71 VVGTLRCGDHVN
-83 GKHIGKRLGL
+83 GKRLGL

-109 YASRH
+109 YASQH

-127 ATLLAAARVLAGRK
+127 ATLLAAAKVIAESQ
-141 DQLQG
+141 DQLNG
-146 TLHLIFQPAE
+146 TINLIFQPAE
-156 EGHGGAQKMVE
+156 EGHGGAQKMVD

-191 QFGFRAGVMYS
+191 QFGFRSGVMYS

-207 IITIRGKGG
+207 IITIHGKGG

-252 VVTIGAIHAGD
+252 VVSIGAIHAGD
-263 APNVIPETCELRVTI
+263 APNVIPETCELRITI
-278 RARCPE
+278 RARDPG
-284 VRQQL
+284 VRELL

-299 QAVVHRATA
+299 QAAVHRATA
-308 EVDYKWRYPP
+308 EVEYKWRYPP
-318 VMNDRAAT
+318 VMNDVAAT

-335 FPGEQWLIPDLQP
+335 FLGDEWLIPNLQP

-360 QVPGNYFIVGNGM
+360 AVPGNYFIVGNGM

-400 KLAESYLRRD
+400 KLAQAYLRRD

>member
-1 MAAPLNPV
+1 MAAPINPV
-9 HAEIHPPVLPEVAAV
+9 HAEIHPPVMPEIAAI
-24 AAEMLALRHDLHAH
+24 AADMLALRHDLHAH
-38 PELAYEEHRTGDIV
+38 PELAYQEHRTGDIV
-52 AARLAEWG
+52 AARLTEWG

-71 VVGTLRCGEHAH
+71 VVGTLRCGDHVN
-83 GKHIGKRLGL
+83 GKRLGL
-93 RADMDA
+93 HADMDA

-109 YASRH
+109 YASKH

-127 ATLLAAARVLAGRK
+127 ATLLAAAKVMAERK
-141 DQLQG
+141 DQFNG

-156 EGHGGAQKMVE
+156 EGHGGAQKMVD
-167 QGLFE
+167 QGLFD

-191 QFGFRAGVMYS
+191 QFGFRSGVMYS

-207 IITIRGKGG
+207 IITIHGKGG

-252 VVTIGAIHAGD
+252 VVTVGAIHAGD

-278 RARCPE
+278 RARCPQ

-299 QAVVHRATA
+299 QAAVHRATA

-318 VMNDRAAT
+318 VINDVAAT
-326 DFAVGVARE
+326 DFAVNVARD
-335 FPGEQWLIPDLQP
+335 FLGEQWLIPNLQP

-360 QVPGNYFIVGNGM
+360 AVPGNYFIVGNGV
-373 GEGGCMVHNAAY
+373 GEGGCMVHNAGY

-400 KLAESYLRRD
+400 QLAQAYLRRD

>member
-1 MAAPLNPV
+1 MAAPINPV
-9 HAEIHPPVLPEVAAV
+9 HAEIHPPVMPEIAAI
-24 AAEMLALRHDLHAH
+24 AADMLALRHDLHAH
-38 PELAYEEHRTGDIV
+38 PELAYQEHRTGDIV
-52 AARLAEWG
+52 AARLTEWG

-71 VVGTLRCGEHAH
+71 VVGTLRCGDHLN
-83 GKHIGKRLGL
+83 GKRLGL

-127 ATLLAAARVLAGRK
+127 ATLLAAAKVMAERK
-141 DQLQG
+141 EQFNG

-156 EGHGGAQKMVE
+156 EGHGGAQKMVD

-191 QFGFRAGVMYS
+191 QFGFRSGVMYS

-207 IITIRGKGG
+207 IITIHGKGG

-252 VVTIGAIHAGD
+252 VVTVGAIHAGD

-278 RARCPE
+278 RARCPQ

-299 QAVVHRATA
+299 QAAVHRATA
-308 EVDYKWRYPP
+308 QVDYKWRYPP
-318 VMNDRAAT
+318 VINDVAAT
-326 DFAVGVARE
+326 DFAVNVARD
-335 FPGEQWLIPDLQP
+335 FLGEQWLIPNLQP

-360 QVPGNYFIVGNGM
+360 AVPGNYFIVGNGV
-373 GEGGCMVHNAAY
+373 GEGGCMVHNAGY

-400 KLAESYLRRD
+400 QLAQAYLHRD